1 MFRMAGKFFA
11 RSAVGGLG
19 TVSGMAA
26 APHTPRPIA
35 RVLPPAPRAA
45 ATTMLL
51 FTALLYLA
59 EVIDVTSGNQLD
71 AEGMIYPHT
80 VDGLSGIL
88 TAPLLHGS
96 WAHLLGNTIPFLVFG
111 FLAMAGGFG
120 QWVAVTAVVW
130 IASGVGVWLFSS
142 HPTLGVSGVI
152 FGWFVFLLVR
162 GFFVRSFGQIALA
175 VVLFLIWGGL
185 LWGVLPSDPL
195 ISWQAHLFGALGGM
209 LGGYLVGRADRPRRP
224 AVGDQPFGSGASRL

>member
-1 MFRMAGKFFA
+1 
-11 RSAVGGLG
+11 
-19 TVSGMAA
+19 
-26 APHTPRPIA
+26 
-35 RVLPPAPRAA
+35 
-45 ATTMLL
+45 MLL
-51 FTALLYLA
+51 FTAVLYLA
-59 EVIDVTSGNQLD
+59 EAVDVTSGNRLD
-71 AEGMIYPHT
+71 AEGMIYPQT

-111 FLAMAGGFG
+111 FLAMAGGFV
-120 QWVAVTAVVW
+120 QWFAVTAVVW
-130 IASGVGVWLFSS
+130 LASGVGVWLFSAN
-142 HPTLGVSGVI
+142 PTLGVSGVI

-195 ISWQAHLFGALGGM
+195 ISWQAHLFGAIGGL
-209 LGGYLVGRADRPRRP
+209 LGGYLVGRADRPPRP
-224 AVGDQPFGSGASRL
+224 AVGGGPLGGGVTRRI

>member
-1 MFRMAGKFFA
+1 M
-11 RSAVGGLG
+11 
-19 TVSGMAA
+19 
-26 APHTPRPIA
+26 
-35 RVLPPAPRAA
+35 
-45 ATTMLL
+45 TMLL
-51 FTALLYLA
+51 FTAVLYVA
-59 EVIDVTSGNQLD
+59 EAVDVASGNRLD
-71 AEGMIYPHT
+71 EDGVIVPHT

-120 QWVAVTAVVW
+120 QWIAVTATVW
-130 IASGVGVWLFSS
+130 IVSGLGVWLFADN
-142 HPTLGVSGVI
+142 PTLGVSGVI

-175 VVLFLIWGGL
+175 VALFLVWGSL

-195 ISWQAHLFGALGGM
+195 ISWQAHLFGAIGG
-209 LGGYLVGRADRPRRP
+209 LLAGFLVGRADRPRSGGGPTPPLPGERP
-224 AVGDQPFGSGASRL
+224 FDGGTRRL

>member
-1 MFRMAGKFFA
+1 M
-11 RSAVGGLG
+11 
-19 TVSGMAA
+19 
-26 APHTPRPIA
+26 
-35 RVLPPAPRAA
+35 
-45 ATTMLL
+45 TMLL
-51 FTALLYLA
+51 FTVVLYVA
-59 EVIDVTSGNQLD
+59 EAVDVASGNRLD
-71 AEGMIYPHT
+71 ADGVIVPHT

-120 QWVAVTAVVW
+120 QWIAVTATVW
-130 IASGVGVWLFSS
+130 IVSGLGVWLFADN
-142 HPTLGVSGVI
+142 PTLGVSGVI

-175 VVLFLIWGGL
+175 VALFLVWGSL

-195 ISWQAHLFGALGGM
+195 VSWQAHLFGALGG
-209 LGGYLVGRADRPRRP
+209 LLAGFLVGRADRPRRP
-224 AVGDQPFGSGASRL
+224 SVGDQPLSGGATSV